1 MEVNDEK
8 TKKKVFYTIFLIL
21 VIIIS
26 LVIIPITIYYAY
38 NQIELTNEFMKMHN
52 ELNTKY
58 IIIITLSSIVFSLSL
73 LYLTSKKGF
82 YKNKDKLIVYI
93 LSNIVLTGFMTISST
108 YIANNYVLNN
118 IKIENT
124 LKDKVTLDKSNVITE
139 TSINLND
146 NESENITLT
155 LDKTSKIKLTK
166 DTYITSLENEDT
178 TNSNIDLNSYK
189 LYINGKSL

>member
-1 MEVNDEK
+1 MM
-8 TKKKVFYTIFLIL
+8 KKLINKVFYTIFLIL

-82 YKNKDKLIVYI
+82 YKNKDKLIVYT
-93 LSNIVLTGFMTISST
+93 LSNIVLTGFVTISST

-166 DTYITSLENEDT
+166 DTYITSLENEDS
-178 TNSNIDLNSYK
+178 TNSNIDLNGYK

>member
-1 MEVNDEK
+1 MK
-8 TKKKVFYTIFLIL
+8 KLKKVFYTIFLIL

-26 LVIIPITIYYAY
+26 LVMIPITIYYAY

-93 LSNIVLTGFMTISST
+93 LSNIVLTGFVTISST

-118 IKIENT
+118 IRIENT
-124 LKDKVTLDKSNVITE
+124 LKDKVTNVITD
-139 TSINLND
+139 TSINLNN

-166 DTYITSLENEDT
+166 DTYITSLENEDS
-178 TNSNIDLNSYK
+178 TNSNIDLNGYK

>member
-1 MEVNDEK
+1 M
-8 TKKKVFYTIFLIL
+8 KKLKNKVFYTIFLIL

-26 LVIIPITIYYAY
+26 LVMIPITIYYAY

-166 DTYITSLENEDT
+166 DTYITSLENEDS
-178 TNSNIDLNSYK
+178 TNSNIDLNGYK
-189 LYINGKSL
+189 LYINGKNL

>member
-1 MEVNDEK
+1 M
-8 TKKKVFYTIFLIL
+8 KKLINKVFYTIFLIL

-26 LVIIPITIYYAY
+26 LIIIPITIYYAY

-82 YKNKDKLIVYI
+82 YKNKDKLIVYT

-178 TNSNIDLNSYK
+178 TNSNIDLNGYK

>member
-1 MEVNDEK
+1 M
-8 TKKKVFYTIFLIL
+8 KKLINKVFYTIFLIL

-52 ELNTKY
+52 ELNIKY

-82 YKNKDKLIVYI
+82 YKNKDKLIVYT
-93 LSNIVLTGFMTISST
+93 LSNIVLTGFVTISST

-124 LKDKVTLDKSNVITE
+124 LKDKVTLDKSNVITD
-139 TSINLND
+139 TSINLNN

-166 DTYITSLENEDT
+166 DTYITSLENEDS
-178 TNSNIDLNSYK
+178 TNSNIDLNGYK

>member
-1 MEVNDEK
+1 M
-8 TKKKVFYTIFLIL
+8 KKLINKVFYTIFLIL

-26 LVIIPITIYYAY
+26 LVMIPITIYYAY

-93 LSNIVLTGFMTISST
+93 LSNIVLTGFMPIFST

-146 NESENITLT
+146 NESESITLT

-166 DTYITSLENEDT
+166 DTYITSLENEDS
-178 TNSNIDLNSYK
+178 TNSNIDLNGYK

>member
-1 MEVNDEK
+1 M
-8 TKKKVFYTIFLIL
+8 KKLINKVFYTIFLIL

-26 LVIIPITIYYAY
+26 LVMISLTIYYAY

-73 LYLTSKKGF
+73 FF
-82 YKNKDKLIVYI
+82 YKNKDKLIVYT
-93 LSNIVLTGFMTISST
+93 LSNIVLTGFVTISST
-108 YIANNYVLNN
+108 YIANNYVLHN

-166 DTYITSLENEDT
+166 DTYITSLENEDS
-178 TNSNIDLNSYK
+178 TNSNIDLNGYK

>member
-1 MEVNDEK
+1 M
-8 TKKKVFYTIFLIL
+8 KKLINKVFYTIFLIL

-52 ELNTKY
+52 ELNIKY

-82 YKNKDKLIVYI
+82 YKNKDKLIVYT

-166 DTYITSLENEDT
+166 DTYITSLENEDS
-178 TNSNIDLNSYK
+178 TNSNIDLNGYK
-189 LYINGKSL
+189 LYINGKNL